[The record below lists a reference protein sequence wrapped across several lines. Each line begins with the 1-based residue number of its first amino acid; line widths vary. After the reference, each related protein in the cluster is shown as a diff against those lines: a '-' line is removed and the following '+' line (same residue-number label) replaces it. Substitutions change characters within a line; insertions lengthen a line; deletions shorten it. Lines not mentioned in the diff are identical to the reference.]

1 MKKPELPNITSIRFF
16 LALFVVIFHVSQ
28 FSVSRGL
35 PHFSN
40 LPILQKGTEA
50 VYMFF
55 SLSGFLIIRTLFL
68 EKIEKGS
75 ISLKN
80 FYLRR
85 IRRIF
90 PLYYI
95 ILFFGLCYYH
105 YLLPTLGFPLEKG
118 NYTMGKALL
127 LGGTFFSN
135 ILATYD
141 PGAAVKILWSIGIEE
156 QFYMVVA
163 PLLLLLPPRRVGI
176 FLALF
181 TVLYFALFYSDFA
194 SLLRSYHM
202 YFYFF
207 SFSGLLAVFQ
217 VKNPDFKYS
226 KWIKWLLYVLILIY
240 FFTNL
245 FIANLSTPVYH
256 LMSMIIFAFFIFSL
270 AKTPYS
276 FLENRYLKYLGKI
289 SYGIYMTH
297 VFAIH
302 LSAIV
307 LMRTH
312 AAEFLTT
319 ECYVLIFILSSVILS
334 LLIAHLSYKYFESY
348 FLKTRQLKSAS
359 LNSFRP

>member
-1 MKKPELPNITSIRFF
+1 
-16 LALFVVIFHVSQ
+16 
-28 FSVSRGL
+28 
-35 PHFSN
+35 
-40 LPILQKGTEA
+40 
-50 VYMFF
+50 
-55 SLSGFLIIRTLFL
+55 
-68 EKIEKGS
+68 
-75 ISLKN
+75 
-80 FYLRR
+80 
-85 IRRIF
+85 
-90 PLYYI
+90 
-95 ILFFGLCYYH
+95 
-105 YLLPTLGFPLEKG
+105 
-118 NYTMGKALL
+118 MGKALL